1 MIASS
6 GLAKGKQWLYSG
18 LSHKQSS
25 VQEQEENVLHLW
37 GVLGTSEFLSELFLV
52 LQYQGS
58 LVLRGREG
66 SGAEGALL
74 SSFLVCCEGIAVVE
88 SRSSGAECLGW
99 VQFVRLRD
107 LAEA

>member
-6 GLAKGKQWLYSG
+6 GLAKGKQWLYSE
-18 LSHKQSS
+18 LCHKQSF

-37 GVLGTSEFLSELFLV
+37 GVLGSSEFLSELLLV

-66 SGAEGALL
+66 SGGEGPLL
-74 SSFLVCCEGIAVVE
+74 SSFPVSSEGI
-88 SRSSGAECLGW
+88 L
-99 VQFVRLRD
+99 
-107 LAEA
+107 